1 MGQTLLDQDPDDV
14 FYHASSLKRGT
25 SQKSALKSVKKK
37 GHIDYHEISKCDKQ
51 TQITTLLC
59 TKFKYGRQD
68 SVSNTNL
75 STGLSSSLGSIPESV
90 VSMMDEERK
99 NLLVQ
104 PEITSHQDQINKA
117 SIEVNSFFNRIL
129 FNFDISNNC
138 RLSFS

>member
-99 NLLVQ
+99 NMLVQ

-129 FNFDISNNC
+129 FNDISNDC